1 LIELTVC
8 IVNGVASAC
17 GCKKQKPLEYSCSG
31 GQCAYDVGSSN
42 TMATHPMKTTDEEN
56 QAMKVATK
64 CEWQNGSG
72 K

>member
-1 LIELTVC
+1 
-8 IVNGVASAC
+8 
-17 GCKKQKPLEYSCSG
+17 
-31 GQCAYDVGSSN
+31 
-42 TMATHPMKTTDEEN
+42 MATHPMKTTDEEN